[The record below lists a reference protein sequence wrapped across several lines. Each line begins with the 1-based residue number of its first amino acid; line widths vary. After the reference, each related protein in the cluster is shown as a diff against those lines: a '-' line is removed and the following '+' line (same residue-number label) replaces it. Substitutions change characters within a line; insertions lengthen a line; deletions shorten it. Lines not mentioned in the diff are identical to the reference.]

1 MKEYQ
6 SKTGGR
12 HLFNEDIQNL
22 QDLALSATRF
32 FEDCGLD
39 FVITGCTINQS
50 QTPQGKYYS
59 VSEGYC
65 FLNGKIRYVPARELG
80 LVSLPFYI
88 CEHNITQGNSIP
100 YADGTAEEEFLEYG
114 ALVKHSRENISGR
127 YITAPQ
133 QQNTKFPDLSSAF
146 FSHYSLIKSSAVRQ
160 YINSLVTF
168 QSGITSTLLNLING
182 SNTGDVNLDS
192 SGNLVITLS
201 KHDDHRY
208 VFKFIK
214 TNGNIELYDTNTLL
228 WKISASE
235 GELYLPTVVRM
246 KNMKVTNKGT
256 FKKIEVDSLNAKDK
270 VASTFYEIL
279 NNDNLS
285 ILQIKPMTV
294 DNVEGVG
301 IVTNISGSRE
311 TTYFFGNDNIGF
323 YSLDG
328 NATVSITR
336 IGLYCN
342 KDFTAEHIRSN
353 GDIYEKGKKLEDAYL
368 KRHNDNWVPLVH
380 ADSNVSITGLRIKNK
395 YDIQC
400 ILSGTIPKA
409 YFSIPYNYDRASQ
422 SHSQYYCYPLG
433 IMVPQEVNLPS
444 EAKAIGSQ
452 FYIQEPG
459 YTSLSIP
466 VNPSVRM
473 LLTFVVKIPNI
484 YMTSYGTNAAW
495 CVIGIGQDRQLYLCG
510 ARYLNGYSWNSYQQI
525 YLTQNATIE
534 ARTWLD

>member
-1 MKEYQ
+1 MPTK
-6 SKTGGR
+6 R
-12 HLFNEDIQNL
+12 
-22 QDLALSATRF
+22 
-32 FEDCGLD
+32 
-39 FVITGCTINQS
+39 V
-50 QTPQGKYYS
+50 
-59 VSEGYC
+59 
-65 FLNGKIRYVPARELG
+65 G

-114 ALVKHSRENISGR
+114 ALVKHSRE
-127 YITAPQ
+127 YQWPLHHCATTAPKP
-133 QQNTKFPDLSSAF
+133 TKFPDLSSAL
-146 FSHYSLIKSSAVRQ
+146 SSTLLTDKGSAVRQ
-160 YINSLVTF
+160 DINSLVTF

-214 TNGNIELYDTNTLL
+214 ANGNIELYDTNTLL

-246 KNMKVTNKGT
+246 KNMKVTDKGT

-294 DNVEGVG
+294 GNVEGVG

-328 NATVSITR
+328 NATISITR

-353 GDIYEKGKKLEDAYL
+353 GDIYEKGKA
-368 KRHNDNWVPLVH
+368 
-380 ADSNVSITGLRIKNK
+380 
-395 YDIQC
+395 
-400 ILSGTIPKA
+400 
-409 YFSIPYNYDRASQ
+409 
-422 SHSQYYCYPLG
+422 
-433 IMVPQEVNLPS
+433 
-444 EAKAIGSQ
+444 
-452 FYIQEPG
+452 
-459 YTSLSIP
+459 
-466 VNPSVRM
+466 
-473 LLTFVVKIPNI
+473 
-484 YMTSYGTNAAW
+484 
-495 CVIGIGQDRQLYLCG
+495 
-510 ARYLNGYSWNSYQQI
+510 
-525 YLTQNATIE
+525 
-534 ARTWLD
+534 